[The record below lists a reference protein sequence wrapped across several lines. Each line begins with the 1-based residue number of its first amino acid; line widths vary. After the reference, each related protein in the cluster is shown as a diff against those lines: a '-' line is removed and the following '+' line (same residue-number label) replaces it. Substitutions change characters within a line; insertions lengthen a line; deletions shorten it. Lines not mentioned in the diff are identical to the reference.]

1 MEKLFTCVG
10 RDTCG
15 SCHLQFTV
23 YCKLRFLKF
32 CLADF
37 LNTRNQYLLKKS
49 SFSKYPQN
57 YQTIFKTG
65 LFSEYDVL

>member
-37 LNTRNQYLLKKS
+37 FKHKKPV
-49 SFSKYPQN
+49 FAKE
-57 YQTIFKTG
+57 IF
-65 LFSEYDVL
+65 FQ